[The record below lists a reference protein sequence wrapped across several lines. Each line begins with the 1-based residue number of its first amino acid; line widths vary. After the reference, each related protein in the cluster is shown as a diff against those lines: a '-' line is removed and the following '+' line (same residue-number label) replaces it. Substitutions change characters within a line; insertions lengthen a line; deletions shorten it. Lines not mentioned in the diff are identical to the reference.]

1 MLGMADLAQLLPRRT
16 DQCSERRQ
24 LLMEKELDNT
34 VTLIMM
40 EKPSLSDTLLARMGL
55 ESLREIMFLKE
66 LTD

>member
-16 DQCSERRQ
+16 AQCSGKRPP
-24 LLMEKELDNT
+24 LMVKELDST

-55 ESLREIMFLKE
+55 ESLREIMSLKE